1 MVKKLFESRF
11 WKSIFRHGLPN
22 TERNR
27 ALLMMSNFF
36 LHLHPVKVRTH
47 ATSFKYTLG
56 LGGLSLY
63 LFIVTGITGL
73 FLMFY
78 YVPATDQA
86 YGNMKDLEFAVFMG
100 TLMRNMHRWAAHG
113 MVAIVF
119 LHMCRV
125 FYTGSYKAPREFNW
139 LLGLALLVVTFAL
152 SYTGYLLPWDQ
163 LAYWGVQVGTN
174 VMGSVPILG
183 EKMRFVVLGG
193 NIVDQ
198 NALIRFYVLHCFL
211 LPGAAVIFMCFHFW
225 RIRKDGGISGP
236 PLEATP
242 DQVEGELEEHGAV
255 IASPLKTYGLMAL
268 AKGSSPQIQKQPDDT
283 VDSFPHLVYR
293 ELIMIVVATVALLGT
308 SYLCMA
314 PLEEAANPNLVPYI
328 AKAPWYFLGIQ
339 EMISW
344 SPPWPLGYFGVT
356 AMFFYGVVLPSLMI
370 VILGIVPYLDR
381 DVSTGGVWFHPAR
394 KRAIT
399 IFTLWITFM
408 GVLILIGEYC
418 RGHGWNWH
426 WPWQMMH

>member
-1 MVKKLFESRF
+1 MVNKLFESPF

-36 LHLHPVKVRTH
+36 LHLHPVKVRSH
-47 ATSFKYTLG
+47 AVKFTYTLG

-113 MVAIVF
+113 MVAVVF

-125 FYTGSYKAPREFNW
+125 FYTGSYKTPREFNW
-139 LLGLALLVVTFAL
+139 LIGLALLVVTFAL
-152 SYTGYLLPWDQ
+152 SYSGYLLPWDQ

-174 VMGSVPILG
+174 VMGSVPVLG
-183 EKMRFVVLGG
+183 EKVRFIVLGG

-211 LPGAAVIFMCFHFW
+211 LPGAALLFMCFHFW

-236 PLEATP
+236 PLTGSSGGA
-242 DQVEGELEEHGAV
+242 EGELGEDGEIV
-255 IASPLKTYGLMAL
+255 ASPAKTYGLMAL
-268 AKGSSPQIQKQPDDT
+268 ANGSSLHIQKQPDDT
-283 VDSFPHLVYR
+283 VDSFPHLVYW
-293 ELIMIVVATVALLGT
+293 ELIMIIIATVGLLGI
-308 SYLCMA
+308 SYFYMA

-344 SPPWPLGYFGVT
+344 CPPWPLGHLGIT
-356 AMFFYGVVLPSLMI
+356 AMFFYGVILPTFMI
-370 VILGIVPYLDR
+370 VALGIVPYLDR
-381 DVSTGGVWFHPAR
+381 DTNTGGVWFHP
-394 KRAIT
+394 KRRRALT
-399 IFTLWITFM
+399 LFTLWITFM
-408 GVLILIGEYC
+408 GMLILVGEYC
-418 RGHGWNWH
+418 RGHGWDWH